1 MKRNKL
7 DILCET
13 GFPLIW
19 YAPKSDD
26 LTTYIKII
34 REKQVNNMTLCQR
47 LVYKNVKLLYL
58 VNLYYIQ
65 LYKRKPS
72 ALPTIAII
80 KFIIKQYLNI
90 K

>member
-1 MKRNKL
+1 MKL

-47 LVYKNVKLLYL
+47 LVNKNVKLLYL
-58 VNLYYIQ
+58 VNIYYIQ
-65 LYKRKPS
+65 LKKKK
-72 ALPTIAII
+72 A
-80 KFIIKQYLNI
+80 QYINNYS
-90 K
+90 KN

>member
-7 DILCET
+7 DILYET

-47 LVYKNVKLLYL
+47 LVNKNVKLLYL

-72 ALPTIAII
+72 TLTTIAKISLL
-80 KFIIKQYLNI
+80 LNNI
-90 K
+90 LT